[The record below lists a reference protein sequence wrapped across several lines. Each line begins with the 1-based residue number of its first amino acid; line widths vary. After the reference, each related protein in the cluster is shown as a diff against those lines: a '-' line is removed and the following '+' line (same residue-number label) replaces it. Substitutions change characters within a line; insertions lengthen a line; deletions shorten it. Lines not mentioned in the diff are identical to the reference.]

1 MSNKFQ
7 IKRSTISGRTP
18 NTTNSANS
26 SFLDVGELAINLPD
40 KKLFSSNGTVLV
52 ELGSNLTSLSVT
64 NLTILGGVTANGSIG
79 TNGQFL
85 SSNGSVV
92 YWQDTPGLAVYDE
105 SNTLLTTVSA
115 VLATNINDL
124 ADVDTATTPPA
135 NNNLLTWSNTTS
147 TWVPS
152 SNLSL
157 KSLGVTYTPA
167 TTTGAA
173 LTLTAANTQGGTGYA
188 DFLKVIN
195 SSTGATANSKTFR
208 LSSTGGLEII
218 NNAYTATIAALTDGG
233 NLLTA
238 GTITPGAWTAG
249 QVIKDTMLSNA
260 EVTLVSTTIA
270 ATGSDV
276 DFITY
281 NYTPVSSSSY
291 LIVHIH
297 ISKYTNGGTTD
308 DSWYSVLKVNGTE
321 IAYSWQM
328 VNDNNIGTSGRSG
341 VLFPL
346 TGRYTNSNTAT
357 KTISVAARR
366 DAADDSMTIDNSAT
380 SMWLRITEVAR

>member
-218 NNAYTATIAALTDGG
+218 NNAYTNTIAALTDGG